1 METLQPT
8 SPIAGSPVVAVP
20 DNIEKSYDEVPY
32 GSHPIAASHPDKLFN
47 VAKLYGL
54 SPIPPEKARILE
66 IGCAGG
72 GNILPVASQFPE
84 AQCVGIDLSQVQ
96 CDNARIAMRYAGIKN
111 LEIIQG
117 SVTDIG
123 PEHGKFDYIICH
135 GVFSWVPD
143 FVRDAILRVASQNLS
158 DDGVAFI
165 SYNTYPGWYLRGM
178 IRSMM
183 NHHVADFPDN
193 RTKILQAKALIDFLA
208 VACKNDS
215 TAHAKCIRDEAA
227 LLNIV
232 PDEYIFHEFLEE
244 FNQPFYF
251 KDFVANA
258 NRFGLQFLGESNLGP
273 TWLGNY
279 TPEVNQKLARI
290 DDAVLRGHYLDCVSG
305 RTFRETLLV
314 HSQAKIDRTV
324 TEDRLAKIR
333 FAGHFVPV
341 EPTASGDNS
350 STQSQFKHFESVQKR
365 RFSTAEPSSLLAIEA
380 LNKAY
385 PASLGINELQE
396 AIEKINQAN
405 SNKISIDMPALTS
418 ELFKWS
424 MLNLL
429 QFQFH
434 DDRMRGKETQ
444 YPKVTAWARSQAEAN
459 NTVTNLQHRLTKLD
473 ELQRALVPLMDGTM
487 SLQALIDHTTIL
499 LNTNAIKVE
508 APPELKKNVAQL
520 ASQVTRKAL
529 SLLLHKHLI
538 QP

>member
-1 METLQPT
+1 METLQPS
-8 SPIAGSPVVAVP
+8 SPIAGSPVVGVP
-20 DNIEKSYDEVPY
+20 ENIEKSYDEVPY

-54 SPIPPEKARILE
+54 SPIPPENARILE

-84 AQCVGIDLSQVQ
+84 AKCVGIDLSPVQ
-96 CDNARIAMRYAGIKN
+96 CENARIATQYADIKN

-117 SVTDIG
+117 SVADIG

-143 FVRDAILRVASQNLS
+143 FVREAILRVASQNLS
-158 DDGVAFI
+158 ENGVAFI
-165 SYNTYPGWYLRGM
+165 SYNTYPGWHLRGM
-178 IRSMM
+178 IRTMIG
-183 NHHVADFPDN
+183 HHVADFPDN

-208 VACKNDS
+208 VACKNDN

-227 LLNIV
+227 IMNIV

-244 FNQPFYF
+244 FNQPFFF
-251 KDFVANA
+251 KDFVAHA
-258 NRFGLQFLGESNLGP
+258 GRYGLQFLGESNLGP

-279 TPEVNQKLARI
+279 TTEVNQKLSRI
-290 DDAVLRGHYLDCVSG
+290 EDAVLRGHYLDCVSG

-314 HSQAKIDRTV
+314 HSQTKIDRNV
-324 TEDRLAKIR
+324 SQDRLASIR
-333 FAGHFVPV
+333 FAGHFVSV
-341 EPTASGDNS
+341 NPTATETKSP
-350 STQSQFKHFESVQKR
+350 TQLPFKHFESVHKR
-365 RFSTAEPSSLLAIEA
+365 RFSTAEPACLLAIEA
-380 LNKAY
+380 FNQVY
-385 PASLGINELQE
+385 PASLGIEELRK
-396 AIEKINQAN
+396 AIEKLNEAN
-405 SNKISIDMPALTS
+405 SNKIAIDITALTS

-434 DDRMRGKETQ
+434 DDRMHTKETQ
-444 YPKVTAWARSQAEAN
+444 YPKVTAWTRSQAQASD
-459 NTVTNLQHRLTKLD
+459 TVTNLQHRLSRLD

-487 SLQALIDHTTIL
+487 SVQALIDHTTVL

-508 APPELKKNVAQL
+508 APPELKKNVPQL
-520 ASQVTRKAL
+520 ATQVTRRAI
-529 SLLLHKHLI
+529 SLLLQKHLI
-538 QP
+538 QS